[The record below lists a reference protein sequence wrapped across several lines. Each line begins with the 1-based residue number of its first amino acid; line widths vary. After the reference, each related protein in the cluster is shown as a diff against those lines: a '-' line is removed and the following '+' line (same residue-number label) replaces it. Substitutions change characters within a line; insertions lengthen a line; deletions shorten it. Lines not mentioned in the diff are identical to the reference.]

1 VAPAFFV
8 AITERVAKAP
18 PIEEQVL
25 ALSKVR
31 ADSKSD
37 ATRDA
42 LAKALGSKSNVLA
55 AKAAQLAC
63 ELQLAC
69 LLPDAEKAFPRFF
82 TDSADKGC
90 VAKNALAET
99 MESFQST
106 DESLFL
112 RGVRHVQ
119 MEGAWGGSTDVAVD
133 LRATCARALS
143 RLNTKNT
150 LPALSDLLGDAQAP
164 ARAAAAQAIGHCG
177 RPEGSL
183 PLRLK
188 IRIGDSEPAV
198 MSECFA
204 ALLTLLGEEAIPL
217 IEPFLSNAK
226 DDFGDAAAMALGESR
241 LAPAYELLRARFDRE
256 ITVDDRQ
263 PLLIG
268 IALSRHPDSLDLL
281 LRVIDDEPI
290 PTAVQAVAALAIY
303 KNDPAV
309 STRIRNVIAS
319 RHDAT
324 LTAEY
329 SKRFE
334 RR

>member
-1 VAPAFFV
+1 M
-8 AITERVAKAP
+8 AKAP

-25 ALSKVR
+25 ALSRMR
-31 ADSKSD
+31 ADPKSD

-42 LAKALGSKSNVLA
+42 LAKALASRSNLLA
-55 AKAAQLAC
+55 GKAAQLAS
-63 ELQLAC
+63 ELQLAG
-69 LLPDAEKAFPRFF
+69 LLPDVERAFPRFF

-90 VAKNALAET
+90 VAKNALAEAL
-99 MESFQST
+99 ESFQSPA
-106 DESLFL
+106 EPLFL

-119 MEGAWGGSTDVAVD
+119 MEAIWGGSTDVAVD

-177 RPEGSL
+177 RPEGTL

-188 IRIGDSEPAV
+188 IRVGDSEPAV
-198 MSECFA
+198 IGECFA
-204 ALLTLLGEEAIPL
+204 ALLKLLGEEAIAL
-217 IEPFLSNAK
+217 IEPFLLNAN
-226 DDFGDAAAMALGESR
+226 GELRDAAAMALGESR
-241 LAPAYELLRARFDRE
+241 LASAYELLRKRFDRE
-256 ITVDDRQ
+256 ITLDGRQ

-268 IALSRHPDSLDLL
+268 IALSRHPESIDFL
-281 LRVIDDEPI
+281 LRVIDDEPA

-303 KNDPAV
+303 KNDPSV
-309 STRIRNVIAS
+309 STRIRQMVES
-319 RHDAT
+319 RRDAA

-329 SKRFE
+329 STRFE